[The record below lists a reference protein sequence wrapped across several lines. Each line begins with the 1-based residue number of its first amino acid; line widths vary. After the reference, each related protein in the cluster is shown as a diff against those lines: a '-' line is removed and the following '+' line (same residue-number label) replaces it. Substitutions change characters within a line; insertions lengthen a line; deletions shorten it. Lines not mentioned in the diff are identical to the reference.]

1 MAINVNEVYQTVL
14 FILNKEQRG
23 YLTPAEFNKIGTQ
36 VQLEVFEKYFDD
48 LNQQLRVPETDNEYA
63 DRIKTVEDSIQIFE
77 RVQQLV
83 PVGSG
88 AFTAPN
94 DIHRLGMIEYTP
106 PNITPVQLQQMS
118 QRVLTDTYR
127 SPLTKPSYHF
137 PVFVRRQNQFRV
149 YPTTINDYINAH
161 YIAKPLPV
169 VWGWIL
175 GNRGQYLY
183 DTQSSVDF
191 ELSSIEQ
198 TEVILKI
205 LAYAG
210 IIIRDPQ
217 IVQNA
222 QQMAAAEDINEK
234 S

>member
-1 MAINVNEVYQTVL
+1 
-14 FILNKEQRG
+14 
-23 YLTPAEFNKIGTQ
+23 
-36 VQLEVFEKYFDD
+36 
-48 LNQQLRVPETDNEYA
+48 
-63 DRIKTVEDSIQIFE
+63 
-77 RVQQLV
+77 
-83 PVGSG
+83 
-88 AFTAPN
+88 
-94 DIHRLGMIEYTP
+94 
-106 PNITPVQLQQMS
+106 MS

-127 SPLTKPSYHF
+127 SPLTKPSHHF
-137 PVFVRRQNQFRV
+137 PVFVRRQNNFRV
-149 YPTTINDYINAH
+149 YPTTINDYINAY

-169 VWGWIL
+169 VWGWVP
-175 GNRGQYLY
+175 GSRGQYLY
-183 DTQSSVDF
+183 DIQSSVDF

-217 IVQNA
+217 IIQSA